1 LLVFHCHTSP
11 NRLFFYDKITINR
24 SFNSVE
30 IKEAYC
36 NENDIAFSLEVVDPT
51 IEFYSMLFKWSF
63 DKIES
68 FYKESKI
75 KSIIR
80 SSSVE
85 KSFDI
90 SWLDSFFKYYND
102 KKEELT
108 QNLSSKHKF
117 YLLQN
122 EIYNEIER
130 IICSYSNDY
139 FRSGSILE
147 MKTIQSC
154 IQAWDGKLDESD
166 IIRGTGI
173 EVKTVQSMIKSLK
186 DNGIIQEQENG
197 RLYCIKRKFSNDA
210 IRAMRE
216 RARRIA
222 Q

>member
-1 LLVFHCHTSP
+1 LLAFHCHTSTS
-11 NRLFFYDKITINR
+11 RLFFYDETTINR
-24 SFNSVE
+24 SFKSVE
-30 IKEAYC
+30 IKEARC
-36 NENDIAFSLEVVDPT
+36 DENDIAVSFEVVDPT
-51 IEFYSMLFKWSF
+51 IEFYAMLFKWSF

-75 KSIIR
+75 KSMIR
-80 SSSVE
+80 SSSVG

-139 FRSGSILE
+139 FRSRSILE

-173 EVKTVQSMIKSLK
+173 EIQTVQSMIKILK
-186 DNGIIQEQENG
+186 DNGIIQEQ
-197 RLYCIKRKFSNDA
+197 
-210 IRAMRE
+210 
-216 RARRIA
+216 
-222 Q
+222 